1 MFFRFLALALAL
13 FAAGCQS
20 ASDPTPRLAA
30 ARASEALPYAGRP
43 AAEQDPRYA
52 AIVME
57 AESGDVIYSVSPDAI
72 RYPAS
77 LAKMMT
83 LYILFQEI
91 DAGRLSLDSQ
101 LLVSDHAASQPPSK
115 IGVTPG
121 STIRVEDAILA
132 TCVRSANDIAVVIA
146 ENIAGS
152 EAAFADRMT
161 RTARALGLRST
172 TYRNASG
179 LPDPGM
185 VTTARDQARLARALQ
200 TDFPRYYR
208 LFSTR
213 SFTYGG
219 RAHKSTN
226 DMLGEVPGMD
236 GIKTG
241 YTRAS
246 GYNLATS
253 VARDG
258 KRIIVVVMGE
268 PTSATRR
275 ADVMALVEEHFP
287 SRSGGLL
294 AWF

>member
-1 MFFRFLALALAL
+1 M
-13 FAAGCQS
+13 
-20 ASDPTPRLAA
+20 
-30 ARASEALPYAGRP
+30 
-43 AAEQDPRYA
+43 EQDPRYA

-57 AESGDVIYSVSPDAI
+57 ADSGDVLYSVSADAT

-91 DAGRLSLDSQ
+91 EAGRLSLDSE
-101 LLVSDHAASQPPSK
+101 LFVSANAAAQPPSK
-115 IGVTPG
+115 LGVRAG
-121 STIRVEDAILA
+121 STIRVEDAIYA
-132 TCVRSANDIAVVIA
+132 TAVRSANDVAVVIA

-152 EAAFADRMT
+152 EPGFAALMT
-161 RTARALGLRST
+161 RTARGLGMNST

-185 VTTARDQARLARALQ
+185 ITTARDVARLARALQ

-208 LFSTR
+208 IFSTR
-213 SFTYGG
+213 TFTYDGHT
-219 RAHKSTN
+219 HKSTN

-246 GYNLATS
+246 GFNLATS
-253 VARDG
+253 VSRDG

-268 PTSATRR
+268 PSGAARR
-275 ADVMALVEEHFP
+275 ADVTALVEEHFP
-287 SRSGGLL
+287 SRSGSLL